1 MNYVAAFV
9 LCFACTLLSAL
20 GKSTEV
26 KWLLMSDINV
36 ALWLFVAYFLGRKRQ

>member
-9 LCFACTLLSAL
+9 LCLACTLLSAL

-36 ALWLFVAYFLGRKRQ
+36 ALWLFVAYFLDRER